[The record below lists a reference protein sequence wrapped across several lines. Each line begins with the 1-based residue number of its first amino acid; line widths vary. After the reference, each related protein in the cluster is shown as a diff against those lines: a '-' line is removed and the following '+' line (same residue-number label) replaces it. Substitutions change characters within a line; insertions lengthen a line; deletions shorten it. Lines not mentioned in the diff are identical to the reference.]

1 MTDKTGMRRGLTR
14 YGDEEFSLY
23 LRTVFIKGMGY
34 SNDALSRPV
43 VGIANTFSGFNAC
56 HGNVP
61 QIIEAVKRGVMLAGG
76 LPVEFPTISL
86 HESFSYPTSMYLR
99 NLMSMDTEEMLR
111 ALPLDSCVLIGG
123 CDKTVPAQLMAAASA
138 NVPVISVVTGPMLSG
153 AHHGERVGA
162 CSDCRRFWG
171 EYRGGRI
178 DLDEIVEVTDSLVPT
193 TGTCGVMGTASTM
206 ACMTEALGMMLPG
219 GATIPAVH
227 ADRLRHAEAAGTQAM
242 KLAQGGPKPSEIMT
256 PASIK
261 NSLRVLLA
269 LGGSTNGIVHMAAV
283 AGRYTL
289 YAIRYTLY
297 AIRYT

>member
-138 NVPVISVVTGPMLSG
+138 NVPSFLHPS
-153 AHHGERVGA
+153 
-162 CSDCRRFWG
+162 
-171 EYRGGRI
+171 
-178 DLDEIVEVTDSLVPT
+178 
-193 TGTCGVMGTASTM
+193 
-206 ACMTEALGMMLPG
+206 
-219 GATIPAVH
+219 
-227 ADRLRHAEAAGTQAM
+227 RHSFQ
-242 KLAQGGPKPSEIMT
+242 KLQVS
-256 PASIK
+256 
-261 NSLRVLLA
+261 
-269 LGGSTNGIVHMAAV
+269 
-283 AGRYTL
+283 
-289 YAIRYTLY
+289 
-297 AIRYT
+297 